1 MREAWQDFDLRAGEI
16 REGSPEA
23 WWEQVPSEG
32 ESPGEPS
39 HPGDSPLCGLVLK
52 QSRYLKRELQGLAS
66 G

>member
-1 MREAWQDFDLRAGEI
+1 MREAWQDFDLRAGEV

-23 WWEQVPSEG
+23 WWEQVPGEG

-52 QSRYLKRELQGLAS
+52 QSRYLKRELQWLAS